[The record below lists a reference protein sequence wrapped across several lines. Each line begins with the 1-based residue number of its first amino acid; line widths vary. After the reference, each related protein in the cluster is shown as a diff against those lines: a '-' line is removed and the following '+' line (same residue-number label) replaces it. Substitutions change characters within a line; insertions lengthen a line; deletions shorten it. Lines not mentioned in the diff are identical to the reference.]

1 LRWLDRYE
9 RRPGEEPPIG
19 LILCGEK
26 NQEQIELLQLDRG
39 EIRVAEYLVE
49 LPPREMLEASCTRPY
64 GWREG
69 RRKETQEL
77 ERDARP
83 GVKAGRRDENTRKVS
98 CGFLACAPSGLLRGI
113 DLPPPGVQSPC
124 GTAGPCYESRAMCL

>member
-1 LRWLDRYE
+1 MLAG
-9 RRPGEEPPIG
+9 RRAAHW

-26 NQEQIELLQLDRG
+26 NRERIELLQLDRG

-49 LPPREMLEASCTRPY
+49 LPPREMLGPGCNEAIQLAR
-64 GWREG
+64 GG
-69 RRKETQEL
+69 RKETQEL
-77 ERDARP
+77 ERGCPAW
-83 GVKAGRRDENTRKVS
+83 GQGGRRDENTRAGS

-113 DLPPPGVQSPC
+113 DLPPPGVQAPC